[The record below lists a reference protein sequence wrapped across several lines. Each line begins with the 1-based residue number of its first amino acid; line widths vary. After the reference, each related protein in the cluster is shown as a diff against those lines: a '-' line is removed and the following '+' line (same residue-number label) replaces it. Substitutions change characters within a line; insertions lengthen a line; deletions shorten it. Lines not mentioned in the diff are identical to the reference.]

1 MTSTEQEIL
10 VCGPENG
17 RWHLEMRTGNGAPER
32 LAGEFDSPDMAI
44 AGAQQVYPSIPVRVT
59 DISGA
64 PAPSAPAHEGSLTD
78 YHYGGHSVTRDEKL
92 TGRAHPSSD
101 TSQPPPGP
109 HPYQATDLGNLPAG
123 TPRHIVT
130 MLNAEIQ
137 AILREKETADRLTG
151 AGLDLVR
158 ASPDDYAARIRSDLE
173 KYARLAKALAARE

>member
-1 MTSTEQEIL
+1 MTSPEQEIL
-10 VCGPENG
+10 VCGPEDG

-32 LAGEFDSPDMAI
+32 LDGEFDSPEMAI
-44 AGAQQVYPSIPVRVT
+44 AAAQQVYPSIPVRVT

-109 HPYQATDLGNLPAG
+109 HPYQPTDLGNLPPG
-123 TPRHIVT
+123 TPRHGMYGVASSP
-130 MLNAEIQ
+130 AE
-137 AILREKETADRLTG
+137 AEAADRR
-151 AGLDLVR
+151 DQ
-158 ASPDDYAARIRSDLE
+158 AARRPTGSRDAE
-173 KYARLAKALAARE
+173 D

>member
-17 RWHLEMRTGNGAPER
+17 RWHLEMRIGNGAPER
-32 LAGEFDSPDMAI
+32 LDGEFDSPDMAI
-44 AGAQQVYPSIPVRVT
+44 AGAQQVYPSIPLLVT

-64 PAPSAPAHEGSLTD
+64 PVPSAPAHEGSLTD
-78 YHYGGHSVTRDEKL
+78 YHYGGHSVTQDEKL

-123 TPRHIVT
+123 TPRHGMYGVAST
-130 MLNAEIQ
+130 PEEAE
-137 AILREKETADRLTG
+137 AADRK
-151 AGLDLVR
+151 DE
-158 ASPDDYAARIRSDLE
+158 AARRHTGSRDAE
-173 KYARLAKALAARE
+173 D